1 MRTLGYLAL
10 GAGVVLLPYY
20 FKRNGIWGAALLGL
34 SLVQI
39 WQRIPPRTA
48 RA

>member
-1 MRTLGYLAL
+1 MRTLGYLVI
-10 GAGVVLLPYY
+10 GAGVALLPYY

-34 SLVQI
+34 SMMQV
-39 WQRIPPRTA
+39 WQRIHPKTA

>member
-1 MRTLGYLAL
+1 MRTLGYLAI
-10 GAGVVLLPYY
+10 GAGVLILPYY
-20 FKRNGIWGAALLGL
+20 FKRNGFWGAALLGL
-34 SLVQI
+34 TILDV